1 LGAKHGQPT
10 AGSDALFPDAE
21 FDELFGGGAGPVA
34 VGGRAGG
41 AGVEDAAGF
50 EGAVEDFFGAVGALF
65 SEGADANDPFGLE
78 GGDDGA
84 EVGIAGGFHGGGFG
98 GGELVGGVIAA
109 AVFDEDEWAVVGD
122 EVIFK
127 EGFCFAEAL
136 SEEAPEASAADFGL
150 GTGEADDGAFGMFA
164 VGFADRLVDA
174 HPIAHGGDFTEGD
187 TGLGHAK
194 GAGIHADEDDT
205 FFAAAKA
212 AEVDLMR
219 GPGVVEGLIDVL
231 DGSGEAE
238 RAEGFAQGLG
248 GGNECVGGHGRM
260 RCAEVR
266 PVKICK
272 KNSYPQS
279 RPLEFES
286 VMQKIL
292 CFGILAAAC
301 LAATSLSAE
310 NVKIVLKNGAE
321 LRGEVLKDREDAV
334 VLDLGHTVLTVP
346 RGEISIFEKALEAGK
361 KTAAVQGED
370 IYYVEPTREAMTV
383 EKNVQRVAESV
394 VQIQTA
400 SGLGSGFIINKLGY
414 VITNQHVIAGE
425 REITVVVYRKK
436 PDGLEKQQF
445 TKVKIIAMNG
455 FLDVAIL
462 QIDDPAVDKLPFV
475 PMGESDSLTQGQ
487 DVFAIGSPLGLE
499 RSVSKGIVS
508 IRARESG
515 GRWYIQSTTQINP
528 GNSGGPLFN
537 ARGEVVGVNNMKA
550 AGVGVEGLGFS
561 IPSNVLKLFLK
572 NREAFAFDPRNPNS
586 GFRYLPPPAPPTE
599 KTKPESVTT
608 GG

>member
-1 LGAKHGQPT
+1 MRHY
-10 AGSDALFPDAE
+10 
-21 FDELFGGGAGPVA
+21 
-34 VGGRAGG
+34 
-41 AGVEDAAGF
+41 
-50 EGAVEDFFGAVGALF
+50 
-65 SEGADANDPFGLE
+65 
-78 GGDDGA
+78 
-84 EVGIAGGFHGGGFG
+84 
-98 GGELVGGVIAA
+98 
-109 AVFDEDEWAVVGD
+109 
-122 EVIFK
+122 
-127 EGFCFAEAL
+127 L
-136 SEEAPEASAADFGL
+136 S
-150 GTGEADDGAFGMFA
+150 
-164 VGFADRLVDA
+164 
-174 HPIAHGGDFTEGD
+174 
-187 TGLGHAK
+187 
-194 GAGIHADEDDT
+194 
-205 FFAAAKA
+205 
-212 AEVDLMR
+212 
-219 GPGVVEGLIDVL
+219 
-231 DGSGEAE
+231 
-238 RAEGFAQGLG
+238 
-248 GGNECVGGHGRM
+248 
-260 RCAEVR
+260 
-266 PVKICK
+266 
-272 KNSYPQS
+272 
-279 RPLEFES
+279 
-286 VMQKIL
+286 
-292 CFGILAAAC
+292 FGILTAAC
-301 LAATSLSAE
+301 MVVSSLSAE

-321 LRGEVLKDREDAV
+321 LRGEVLKERDDAV

-346 RGEISIFEKALEAGK
+346 RTEISILEKANAAA

-370 IYYVEPTREAMTV
+370 IYFVEPGREAMTV

-455 FLDVAIL
+455 FLDLAIL
-462 QIDDPAVDKLPFV
+462 QIEDPAAASLPFV
-475 PMGESDSLTQGQ
+475 PMGDSETLTQGQ

-508 IRARESG
+508 IRARENG

-586 GFRYLPPPAPPTE
+586 GFRYLPPPSPPVE
-599 KTKPESVTT
+599 KSKPESVTT
-608 GG
+608 SG